1 MTSDRGPASSQPAEA
16 SPAVVRWLVVIYFC
30 SGACS
35 LMDEVV
41 WVRLLKLTL
50 GNTIYASSIVVST
63 FMGGLAL
70 GALVMGRYAD
80 RIRRR
85 LRLYAVL
92 ELAVTVSA
100 LALPWAL
107 DLAEAAYGRVFVR
120 WEDAPAVLLAVQVV
134 VSAALLLVPTMLMG
148 STLPLL
154 GRYVTA
160 LAERTGRRVGRL
172 YALNMLGATFG
183 CFLAG
188 FVLIRTFGVMGT
200 LYTAAG
206 LNLLVAAGGWALSRR
221 HDAAGAVAP
230 AVAPARR
237 ATARPAPAAPP
248 GEPAAAGR
256 LGAGV
261 LALGFFASGMVSIGY
276 ELIWM
281 RTAAFLLGGFTYV
294 FAGVLTVYLLGNVV
308 GAWAGSRLSARL
320 RYPGV
325 AFGVSLTVLG
335 VLGLVYLPWFNVW
348 FARGEAAVVGLLEGS
363 VAAPSIRKASLPLV
377 HSVALFL
384 VPALVMG
391 LGFPL
396 ALQAWSR
403 FRRRV
408 GLATGTVY
416 GANTIGAVLGGLMTG
431 FLLVPRL
438 GVQWALAGLA
448 LVAVWLGWGLV
459 TALAPRGRR
468 VLRAAWLAL
477 AVACTAG
484 AVLAPGDLFR
494 RNVADEGRQV
504 VAVREGPTT
513 TVAVTRKPDGHLL
526 MAIDNVAMAGDDL
539 HRSAQKTLGHLPV
552 LLHRDP
558 ETVLLVGYGTGET
571 AWCVAQ
577 HGPARID
584 CVEVA
589 REVVEAA
596 HAHFGH
602 INLGEDLQRHVRMHY
617 MDARNYLN
625 LTEKRY
631 DVIIND
637 SDVHATA
644 ASAPL
649 YAREHF
655 ANALAHLEPG
665 GRFITKLHLQGH
677 PKSNFD
683 SILATFTD
691 VFPHA
696 TVWFP
701 ATRPFILLYLVGS
714 REAQQFSP
722 KALDAALAAEPVRR
736 SLAYMHVR
744 TSEGLLS
751 WYVGNARDVAAYLD
765 GAPVTTDDRPFLAY
779 NLDPHRLV
787 LHRDFRRIMA
797 GLRRGSLSRHL
808 DWTGVAPAEREA
820 WTRNFRD
827 HHAATTHLLTA
838 HGSPAFLTRLE
849 HAYLGLVRVPDHA
862 ALRGIRR
869 RAVAAVRRALD
880 EGRVPPE
887 RVLADMQRLR
897 QAHPEMTSALLVAA
911 WALQARGDRP
921 GAVEVARAAAREAP
935 RWAATHA
942 AIGVFLLK
950 AGDLGPADAAFRRAL
965 SVDPDH
971 AEARRG
977 LAEVAR
983 RR

>member
-1 MTSDRGPASSQPAEA
+1 
-16 SPAVVRWLVVIYFC
+16 
-30 SGACS
+30 
-35 LMDEVV
+35 
-41 WVRLLKLTL
+41 
-50 GNTIYASSIVVST
+50 
-63 FMGGLAL
+63 
-70 GALVMGRYAD
+70 
-80 RIRRR
+80 
-85 LRLYAVL
+85 
-92 ELAVTVSA
+92 
-100 LALPWAL
+100 
-107 DLAEAAYGRVFVR
+107 
-120 WEDAPAVLLAVQVV
+120 
-134 VSAALLLVPTMLMG
+134 
-148 STLPLL
+148 
-154 GRYVTA
+154 
-160 LAERTGRRVGRL
+160 
-172 YALNMLGATFG
+172 
-183 CFLAG
+183 
-188 FVLIRTFGVMGT
+188 
-200 LYTAAG
+200 
-206 LNLLVAAGGWALSRR
+206 
-221 HDAAGAVAP
+221 VAP
-230 AVAPARR
+230 AVAPAPR
-237 ATARPAPAAPP
+237 ATPRAESAAPP
-248 GEPAAAGR
+248 AEEASAAPGR
-256 LGAGV
+256 AAAGV
-261 LALGFFASGMVSIGY
+261 LALGFFASGLVSIGY

-320 RYPGV
+320 RHPGV
-325 AFGVSLTVLG
+325 AFGVTLTVLG
-335 VLGLVYLPWFNVW
+335 GLGLAYLPWFNVW
-348 FARGEAAVVGLLEGS
+348 FARGEAAVVGLLEGTL
-363 VAAPSIRKASLPLV
+363 AAPSIRKASLPLV

-384 VPALVMG
+384 APALVMG

-416 GANTIGAVLGGLMTG
+416 GANTIGAVLGGLVTG

-459 TALAPRGRR
+459 TALAPRGRP
-468 VLRAAWLAL
+468 VLRVAWSLV

-494 RNVADEGRQV
+494 RNVADAGREV
-504 VAVREGPTT
+504 LSVIEGPTT
-513 TVAVTRKPDGHLL
+513 TVAVTEKPDGRRI
-526 MAIDNVAMAGDDL
+526 MAIDNVGMAGDDL

-571 AWCVAQ
+571 AWCLAQ
-577 HGPARID
+577 HDLSHVDG
-584 CVEVA
+584 VEVA

-602 INLGEDLQRHVRMHY
+602 INLGEDLDRHVRMHY

-625 LTEKRY
+625 LTDKRY

-655 ANALAHLEPG
+655 ANALDHLEPG

-691 VFPHA
+691 AFPHT

-714 REAQQFSP
+714 RETQRFSP
-722 KALDAALAAEPVRR
+722 PAIDAALAAGPVRR

-744 TSEGLLS
+744 TSEDLLS
-751 WYVGNARDVAAYLD
+751 WYVGDARDVAAYLD

-779 NLDPHRLV
+779 NLDPHRLS
-787 LHRDFRRIMA
+787 LHRDFRRIVA
-797 GLRRGSLSRHL
+797 DLRRGSLSRHL
-808 DWTGVAPAEREA
+808 DWTGVPRAEREA
-820 WTRNFRD
+820 WSTAFRD
-827 HHAATTHLLTA
+827 HDVATTHLLTA

-849 HAYLGLVRVPDHA
+849 HAYLGLTQVPDHA
-862 ALRGIRR
+862 ALRSIRR
-869 RAVAAVRRALD
+869 RALAHVRRALA

-897 QAHPEMTSALLVAA
+897 QAHPDMTSALLAAA
-911 WALQARGDRP
+911 WALEARGDRP
-921 GAVEVARAAAREAP
+921 AALEVARAAAREAP
-935 RWAATHA
+935 RWADTHA
-942 AIGVFLLK
+942 AVGSLLLA

-971 AEARRG
+971 AAAREG
-977 LAEVAR
+977 LDEVAR